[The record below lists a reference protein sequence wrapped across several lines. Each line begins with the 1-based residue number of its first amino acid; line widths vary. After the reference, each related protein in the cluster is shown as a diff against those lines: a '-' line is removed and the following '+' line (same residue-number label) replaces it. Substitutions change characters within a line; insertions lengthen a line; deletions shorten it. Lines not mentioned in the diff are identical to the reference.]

1 MKLDEALTFDDV
13 LIRPGYSSILPRDV
27 NTNTYFSREIKIN
40 IPLVSA
46 AMDTVTEAK
55 LAIAIAQGG
64 GIGVIHKNNSIDQQI
79 AEIVKVKKYESG
91 MVVDPITIR
100 DDSSLKNL
108 ISLKEKFNISGFP
121 VVNKNNKVVGII
133 TNRDVRFAQNM
144 SQPISELMTKTNL
157 ITAEEGISR
166 KKALDIL
173 HSNKI
178 EKLIVIDKDKRC
190 VGLITVTDIKKSEK
204 YPLAT
209 KDHIGRLRVAA
220 AVGVGQEGLNRAEAI
235 FKAGADAI
243 VLDTA
248 HAHSKRVVDTIR
260 AIRKIV
266 KNNIQVIAGNIA
278 TKEAATFLLKEKVD
292 AIKIGI
298 GPGSICT
305 TRIIAGV
312 GVPQFSAIT
321 EIYQVTKKLKIPLI
335 ADGGIRYSGD
345 VAKAIGAGAD
355 CVMIG
360 SLLAGTQESPGEV
373 FLFQG
378 RSYKS
383 YRGMGSLAAME
394 KGSSDRYF
402 QQDVQDKL
410 KFVPEGVEGRVPFKG
425 ASSEVIF
432 QLVGGLR
439 AAMGY
444 TGNINIKKMQTNCK
458 FQKITTAGVK
468 ESHIH
473 DIAVTKEAPNYKTE
487 R

>member
-13 LIRPGYSSILPRDV
+13 LIRPGYSSVLPRDV
-27 NTNTYFSREIKIN
+27 STKTYFSREIKIN
-40 IPLVSA
+40 IPVVSA

-79 AEIVKVKKYESG
+79 SEIVKVKKYESG

-100 DDSSLKNL
+100 DNASLKNL
-108 ISLKEKFNISGFP
+108 VSLKDKFNISGFP
-121 VVNKNNKVVGII
+121 VVNKNKKVVGII

-144 SQPISELMTKTNL
+144 SQPISQLMTKENL

-220 AVGVGQEGLNRAEAI
+220 AIGVGQDGLNRAEAI

-248 HAHSKRVVDTIR
+248 HAHSKRVIDTIR
-260 AIRKIV
+260 AIRKVV
-266 KNNIQVIAGNIA
+266 KSNIQVIAGNIA
-278 TKEAATFLLKEKVD
+278 TKEAAKLLLKEKVD

-305 TRIIAGV
+305 TRVIAGV

-321 EIYQVTKKLKIPLI
+321 EIYEVTKKSKVPLI

-355 CVMIG
+355 SVMIG

-444 TGNINIKKMQTNCK
+444 TGNINIKKMKSNCK

>member
-27 NTNTYFSREIKIN
+27 STNTYFSREIKIN

-55 LAIAIAQGG
+55 MAIAVAQGG

-100 DDSSLKNL
+100 DDLSLKNL
-108 ISLKEKFNISGFP
+108 ITLKEKFNISGFP
-121 VVNKNNKVVGII
+121 VVNKNKKVVGII

-144 SQPISELMTKTNL
+144 SQPISELMTKKNL
-157 ITAEEGISR
+157 ITAEAGISR

-220 AVGVGQEGLNRAEAI
+220 AIGVGEDGLNRAESI

-248 HAHSKRVVDTIR
+248 HAHSKRVIDTIR
-260 AIRKIV
+260 AIRKLV

-278 TKEAATFLLKEKVD
+278 TKEAAKMLLKEKVD

-305 TRIIAGV
+305 TRVIAGV

-321 EIYQVTKKLKIPLI
+321 EIYEVTKKSKIPLI

-444 TGNINIKKMQTNCK
+444 TGNININKMQSNCK

>member
-13 LIRPGYSSILPRDV
+13 LIRPGYSKILPRDV
-27 NTNTYFSREIKIN
+27 STSTYFSRDIKIN

-55 LAIAIAQGG
+55 LAISIAQSG

-79 AEIVKVKKYESG
+79 SEVVKVKKYESG

-100 DDSSLKNL
+100 DDATLKDL
-108 ISLKEKFNISGFP
+108 IDLKKKFNISGFP
-121 VVNKNNKVVGII
+121 VMNKNKKVVGII
-133 TNRDVRFAQNM
+133 TNRDVRFALNM

-157 ITAEEGISR
+157 ITASEGINK
-166 KKALDIL
+166 KKALEIL
-173 HSNKI
+173 NNNKI
-178 EKLIVIDKDKRC
+178 EKLIVIDKEERC

-209 KDHIGRLRVAA
+209 KDNIGRLRVAA
-220 AVGVGQEGLNRAEAI
+220 AIGVGKDGLKRAENLYH
-235 FKAGADAI
+235 AGTDAI

-248 HAHSKRVVDTIR
+248 HAHSKRVIDTFKEL
-260 AIRKIV
+260 RKIV
-266 KNNIQVIAGNIA
+266 KNNIQLVAGNIA
-278 TKEAATFLLKEKVD
+278 TKEAAKLLLKQKVD

-321 EIYQVTKKLKIPLI
+321 EIYETAKKSKIPLI
-335 ADGGIRYSGD
+335 ADGGFRYSGD

-373 FLFQG
+373 FLYQG

-402 QQDVQDKL
+402 QQDIEDKL

-444 TGNINIKKMQTNCK
+444 TGNINIKNMKNNCK

-487 R
+487 K